1 VYLVTGRSLRSS
13 RKSEFSENGHSQLPT
28 GNVHEFGT
36 ERSLAMRLA
45 VRSRPRPVDWVFEKQ
60 TFNALV
66 QRREVCDASAGR
78 LVGHF
83 ALVAIL
89 LLWHR
94 ASTRFGNT
102 GSDRRCFDLSP
113 NA

>member
-1 VYLVTGRSLRSS
+1 LFDDATTFFNSLLEKRTFANFAE
-13 RKSEFSENGHSQLPT
+13 RPKSGCTATFLKAAARRR
-28 GNVHEFGT
+28 F
-36 ERSLAMRLA
+36 
-45 VRSRPRPVDWVFEKQ
+45 RPRPVDWVFEKQ

-89 LLWHR
+89 LVAPYLDALLEHEV
-94 ASTRFGNT
+94 
-102 GSDRRCFDLSP
+102 
-113 NA
+113 